1 MISISKALG
10 LAILYVSFAFA
21 ANDGAISGTVKD
33 PGGAPLYGACVQAQN
48 AKSKISTIVFS
59 DKQGRFRAANLP
71 PGDYDVRV
79 TATGFKADPRTGV
92 AVGAGQS
99 APLDFAMQKGP
110 VLWSDLNLYQGKKLM
125 PEGKGKELLTSQC
138 LACHGY
144 QTRMAAPQRDRAAW
158 VQAINYM
165 RQSEHA
171 RLANHINDQDAET
184 LVSFLDSTFG
194 VESKLSRSAAE
205 MPEYKAT
212 VRQPFTDESMKIVYV
227 EYEMPGPNRHPF
239 SAAPDKN
246 GIVWMPFFGR
256 ANKIG
261 RLDPATGAIQE
272 FTVPNQD
279 TAGIH
284 SAVPAPDGTVWIGEQ
299 AGNRFG
305 KWDPKTQ
312 TITEYK
318 DTYQPGME
326 GLEDGGS
333 KHTVR
338 VDPSGKVWGTAVRS
352 SLTAFDPKTREFT
365 HFRDVQ
371 SPYGVEIDK
380 QGNPWFAEFRDG
392 GAIGKVDS
400 KTGKVYK
407 WNPPTP
413 NGWPRRIEIDSNG
426 IVWFAE
432 YRGGKIARFDPKT
445 EIFKEFQLPGP
456 SPPPY
461 GLGIDKNN
469 FIWYSSDELDTLGRL
484 DPKTGQVT
492 EFPFPHSENMIKELF
507 LDAQGRM
514 WYGTPSNNKV
524 GYFVPPS
531 GS

>member
-194 VESKLSRSAAE
+194 VESKL
-205 MPEYKAT
+205 
-212 VRQPFTDESMKIVYV
+212 
-227 EYEMPGPNRHPF
+227 
-239 SAAPDKN
+239 
-246 GIVWMPFFGR
+246 
-256 ANKIG
+256 
-261 RLDPATGAIQE
+261 
-272 FTVPNQD
+272 
-279 TAGIH
+279 
-284 SAVPAPDGTVWIGEQ
+284 
-299 AGNRFG
+299 
-305 KWDPKTQ
+305 
-312 TITEYK
+312 
-318 DTYQPGME
+318 
-326 GLEDGGS
+326 
-333 KHTVR
+333 
-338 VDPSGKVWGTAVRS
+338 
-352 SLTAFDPKTREFT
+352 
-365 HFRDVQ
+365 
-371 SPYGVEIDK
+371 
-380 QGNPWFAEFRDG
+380 
-392 GAIGKVDS
+392 
-400 KTGKVYK
+400 
-407 WNPPTP
+407 
-413 NGWPRRIEIDSNG
+413 
-426 IVWFAE
+426 
-432 YRGGKIARFDPKT
+432 
-445 EIFKEFQLPGP
+445 
-456 SPPPY
+456 
-461 GLGIDKNN
+461 
-469 FIWYSSDELDTLGRL
+469 
-484 DPKTGQVT
+484 
-492 EFPFPHSENMIKELF
+492 
-507 LDAQGRM
+507 
-514 WYGTPSNNKV
+514 
-524 GYFVPPS
+524 
-531 GS
+531 